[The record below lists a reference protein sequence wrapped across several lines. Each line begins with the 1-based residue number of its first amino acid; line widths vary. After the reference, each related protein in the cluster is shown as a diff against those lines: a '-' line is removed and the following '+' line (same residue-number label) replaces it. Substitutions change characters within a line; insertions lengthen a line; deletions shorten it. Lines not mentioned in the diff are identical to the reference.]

1 MAGCGE
7 SFEGVAVAAQM
18 YHVDQVRAFIG
29 PYCNAGKFFKSLDS
43 RKKVKMFSE
52 LDAVAK
58 MGSFWNIPVISYMAT
73 TTALTDRSIYKT
85 LARISSKNTNSIAK
99 AVVKLLEHYGWKRV
113 CRRNI

>member
-1 MAGCGE
+1 MLVRE
-7 SFEGVAVAAQM
+7 LFF
-18 YHVDQVRAFIG
+18 YVDSMLMSCLLFCI
-29 PYCNAGKFFKSLDS
+29 
-43 RKKVKMFSE
+43 E

-73 TTALTDRSIYKT
+73 TTAVTDRTIYKT

-113 CRRNI
+113 C